1 MNEIQL
7 SYIVVALAAALITL
21 TVCFIGLLI
30 VAVRTV
36 PSAVL
41 ERIWTDSVAVASTFV
56 AAMANVNVQVDPQ
69 SVLGA
74 QANGNGNGHLEES
87 ASTLP

>member
-36 PSAVL
+36 PSVVL

-56 AAMANVNVQVDPQ
+56 AAMANVQADGQNVNVQV
-69 SVLGA
+69 
-74 QANGNGNGHLEES
+74 NGSTNGSGHLEES